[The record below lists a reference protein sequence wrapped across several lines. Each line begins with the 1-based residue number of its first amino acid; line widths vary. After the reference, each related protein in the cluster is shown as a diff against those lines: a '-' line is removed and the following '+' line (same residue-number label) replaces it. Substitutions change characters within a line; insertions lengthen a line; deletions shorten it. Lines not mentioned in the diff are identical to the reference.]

1 MSMAYLIRSLI
12 LMALIVSGCA
22 GGNSYKAGEAGSEA
36 ELNLAVV
43 REFSG
48 TAKKMAKDFYKRTG
62 MPVEITVGTPEELIY
77 KIKLGMEYDVLMA
90 ADTEH
95 PEMLVSEGLAGQE
108 TVYAL
113 GTIALYSTYWKLN
126 RPEAG
131 RIYIWSERYKTLA
144 VTDPEKSL
152 YGRAAAEILNS
163 EYGLSERVGDRLVYG
178 DDVES
183 TLELVE
189 SKQADA
195 GLVAYPDLSE
205 EDQRWVWLIPE
216 SAYDPIEQGAVV
228 LTRAKDKKAAQVWM
242 EYISSAAG
250 KAALRRAGY
259 RIPGED
265 AETQKTAANVPLQ

>member
-1 MSMAYLIRSLI
+1 MSMSYLIRSLI
-12 LMALIVSGCA
+12 LIALIVSGCA
-22 GGNSYKAGEAGSEA
+22 GNSYKAGEAGSEA

-43 REFSG
+43 REFSV

-77 KIKLGMEYDVLMA
+77 KIKLGMEYDVFMA
-90 ADTEH
+90 ADTSH

-131 RIYIWSERYKTLA
+131 RIYIWSEQYKTLA
-144 VTDPEKSL
+144 ATDPEKSL

-163 EYGLSERVGDRLVYG
+163 EYGLSDRVGDRLVYG
-178 DDVES
+178 DDVVS

-195 GLVAYPDLSE
+195 GLVAYTDLSE
-205 EDQRWVWLIPE
+205 GDQRWGWLIPE

-228 LTRAKDKKAAQVWM
+228 LTRAKDKKAARVWM
-242 EYISSAAG
+242 EYIRSAAG
-250 KAALRRAGY
+250 KAVLRRGGY
-259 RIPGED
+259 RIPGEG
-265 AETQKTAANVPLQ
+265 AEAQKTAANVPSR